1 MRGAGQPTRL
11 QDLMSRAATA
21 MGLVGSTASDHL
33 DELEQGKSA
42 EGPPGSV
49 EDSHLVDSPTEPE
62 QLHSV
67 EESGLVEEQ
76 PHLIEES
83 NLVDSPT
90 EFEHSPMEHEQHS
103 PMEHEHSHSVEK
115 SDLMDSPIQ
124 PEQVPKEEAPAEE
137 MSEEL
142 RMQAWYAEM
151 LRKHEE
157 DAIRSQKEHMARM
170 ELLESEQPD
179 SGAEPELSHP
189 HLEDEEQPEWAHPQH
204 EDEEAAWAH
213 PQPEDEE
220 QPAWA
225 HPQPEDEEQTEW
237 EHPRHE
243 DEEQA
248 EWSHPQPEDEEQPA
262 WSHPHPE
269 DEEQPEWEH
278 PHPEDEEQ
286 PEWSHPHPEHQEQ
299 TEWSHPQPEDEE
311 QLAWAHPQ
319 PEDEH
324 QIEWEHPQAEDKH
337 YPSVFTIP
345 LDKQYVPVVKNNIT
359 VTYKTAYF
367 GTIYVGSPEPQPF
380 SVLFDTGSGH
390 FFIPSEKCDL
400 PPCLKRRRYQRDL
413 SYSGMDIDHDGNMV
427 SRETEAA
434 DRDKVAVEYGT
445 GEVEGEFVNDLVC
458 LTNHSGDHWFDHAP
472 DCTRV
477 RVITT
482 TEMSTEPF
490 DEFAF
495 DGVMGLGL
503 ASLAVHPEFS
513 FFEQMANTDRLH
525 HMQFGVFLSDDDT
538 VASEISFGGHDPQ
551 RVASNLS
558 WVPVFEP
565 ERGYWQIHIQRITVG
580 GEPFQECEQ
589 GDCIAVVDTGTGLLG
604 VPKHEL
610 SNFHWLLARR
620 VLDKSEDVDCREFPG
635 PEVVFHLDGFNITVG
650 PRDYSR
656 PSALRIQNTKSNTT
670 DVICRSSLLPVEMPV
685 EMSAK
690 TWILGE
696 PALRKYYTT
705 YDWNA
710 KEVGF
715 ALAKPPLPE
724 TEKRHTIHG
733 QPPATEVRAASI
745 VTV

>member
-1 MRGAGQPTRL
+1 MAPCNSMFVVLAVAMHMGYISLGTATSEASTAEAGGSPRMRGAGQPTRL
-11 QDLMSRAATA
+11 QELMSRAATA

-90 EFEHSPMEHEQHS
+90 EFEHS

-189 HLEDEEQPEWAHPQH
+189 HLEDEEQPEW
-204 EDEEAAWAH
+204 
-213 PQPEDEE
+213 
-220 QPAWA
+220 
-225 HPQPEDEEQTEW
+225 
-237 EHPRHE
+237 
-243 DEEQA
+243 
-248 EWSHPQPEDEEQPA
+248 
-262 WSHPHPE
+262 
-269 DEEQPEWEH
+269 EH

-311 QLAWAHPQ
+311 QPAWAHPQ